1 MYSEVAIYLM
11 GLVADMGNVYGYHAT
26 QARWWEREVASLAI
40 CFPPSTQIASAEVLE
55 HGL

>member
-1 MYSEVAIYLM
+1 MYSDVAIYLM
-11 GLVADMGNVYGYHAT
+11 GLVADMGNVCGYHAT